1 MPRYAQCNTYYAIA
15 SLLIVAAF
23 YVSALFSLPPDALT
37 QHDTG
42 AKYLQVRNLR
52 ITPAGLDWSINYP
65 ARSLDPDL
73 RFVPFR
79 AKQHAINGGRIYLQW
94 PIFLG
99 LLTRIPWKLFGFW
112 GLYVVPML
120 AGLGTLWATYRLAL
134 KMSVPPRYA
143 WLAIPILGLATP
155 ISIYSLLF
163 FEHTLAALLVTCS
176 LLASVGALRA
186 YSRQAIWL
194 NAALLA
200 AAIYFRSELYVL
212 ALATGIV
219 YLSMAWRDP
228 AWRRRLFEWA
238 TAFIVALLPL
248 WLFYA
253 INEGTILPLHAI
265 WYFAGSEGSGSPA
278 GGPARAGVGGLELP
292 AVRYIASAGW
302 RVVPDFL
309 FGPQTFPSS
318 PRFPFWSEALGMLG
332 LALCAIPAAIKLFR
346 LRFQSRSLHTAT
358 LATGL
363 CLVAL
368 PSLFALLS
376 GEQYYN
382 LHGFLLASPF
392 VALALWPTGDKTAQP
407 HEKSRP
413 VTPEGWLQA
422 VTLLYIGIHA
432 LVISVLSGLGPI
444 SRHEWGQRYLLP
456 AYPALVALSLLAI
469 SHILSGRRRDD
480 RDDKVEMRRAWAIS
494 LGVAVALVLVGTLL
508 SVRGYLAMQNE
519 RTQVVAW
526 QNMARILPDR
536 EPLVTDIWWLTLNL
550 APDFYTRPI
559 MLAEGDIRLREWATQ
574 MQAQGVT
581 HFALMTNN
589 PTTLSG
595 AWLQA
600 SPNVHPETAP
610 PRQANGMWLQRYT
623 IAAAR

>member
-1 MPRYAQCNTYYAIA
+1 M
-15 SLLIVAAF
+15 
-23 YVSALFSLPPDALT
+23 PPDALT

-65 ARSLDPDL
+65 ARPLDPDL

-79 AKQHAINGGRIYLQW
+79 AKQHSVSDGRIYLQW

-112 GLYVVPML
+112 GLYVVPLL
-120 AGLGTLWATYRLAL
+120 AGLGTLWTAYRLAL
-134 KMSVPPRYA
+134 KVGVPPRYA
-143 WLAIPILGLATP
+143 WIAIPLLGLATP
-155 ISIYSLLF
+155 VSIYSLLF
-163 FEHTLAALLVTCS
+163 FEHTVAALLVTLS
-176 LLASVGALRA
+176 LLAGVGTLGASVHARRA
-186 YSRQAIWL
+186 TWL
-194 NAALLA
+194 SAALLA

-212 ALATGIV
+212 ALVTGAV

-228 AWRRRLFEWA
+228 AWRRRMLEWVA
-238 TAFIVALLPL
+238 AFIVALLPL

-265 WYFAGSEGSGSPA
+265 WYFAGSEGSGSLA
-278 GGPARAGVGGLELP
+278 GGPAGGGGLELP

-318 PRFPFWSEALGMLG
+318 PRFPFWSEGLGMLG
-332 LALCAIPAAIKLFR
+332 LTLCCLPAAIRLFR
-346 LRFQSRSLHTAT
+346 LRVPGRAWQPMA
-358 LATGL
+358 LAAGL
-363 CLVAL
+363 SLVAL

-392 VALALWPTGDKTAQP
+392 VALALWPTGDKIAQP
-407 HEKSRP
+407 HGKKNHSI
-413 VTPEGWLQA
+413 TPQGWLRA
-422 VTLLYIGIHA
+422 VTLLYIGVHA

-456 AYPALVALSLLAI
+456 AYPALVVLALPAVSRILAEI
-469 SHILSGRRRDD
+469 GKRKDGE
-480 RDDKVEMRRAWAIS
+480 VESRGARAWAIP
-494 LGVAVALVLVGTLL
+494 LGAVVALSLVGILL
-508 SVRGYLAMQNE
+508 SMRGYLAMRDE
-519 RTQVVAW
+519 RGRVAAW
-526 QNMARILPDR
+526 QNLAHMLPGR
-536 EPLVTDIWWLTLNL
+536 EPLVTDIWWLPLNL

-559 MLAEGDIRLREWATQ
+559 MLAEGDARLREWATQ

-589 PTTLSG
+589 PATLSG

-600 SPNVHPETAP
+600 SPNVHPETAQP
-610 PRQANGMWLQRYT
+610 LQASGMWLQRYT
-623 IAAAR
+623 ITVLR